1 MKALRFLLTA
11 SIVCFLTS
19 CSSLYVH
26 PTAENSVPAFE
37 PKKPIRVALVLG
49 GGGAR
54 GLAHLGAIRELE
66 AAGIRP
72 DLIVG
77 CSAGAIIGAFYA
89 DDPELTHIE
98 NLLLSLRKADL
109 LDTNIFRSR
118 FGVVRGKMLRKFM
131 KRHLHA
137 KTFSEL
143 KIPLIVIA
151 TDLFT
156 GEVVELSQQKIP
168 IAVRASCAFPGIFQ
182 PVLLHNRY
190 LVDGGAS
197 APIPVDIARKY
208 GAEVVIAID
217 VSEKLSEVKPSHLLG
232 IVRRGLE
239 ISYQKFVD
247 QSIAKADIAIKMD
260 FQDVGIFADHMNQ
273 ELYEHG
279 RTKMLCVIPEIQEKI
294 KQCLENSEQGLICVD
309 TEN

>member
-1 MKALRFLLTA
+1 MNALRFLLTA
-11 SIVCFLTS
+11 SLAVLMAS

-26 PTAENSVPAFE
+26 PTAENSVPPFE
-37 PKKPIRVALVLG
+37 TKKPIRVALVLG

-89 DDPELTHIE
+89 DDPELTRIE

-156 GEVVELSQQKIP
+156 GEVVELSQTKNSDR
-168 IAVRASCAFPGIFQ
+168 RARVLRFPGD
-182 PVLLHNRY
+182 L
-190 LVDGGAS
+190 S
-197 APIPVDIARKY
+197 A
-208 GAEVVIAID
+208 
-217 VSEKLSEVKPSHLLG
+217 
-232 IVRRGLE
+232 
-239 ISYQKFVD
+239 
-247 QSIAKADIAIKMD
+247 
-260 FQDVGIFADHMNQ
+260 
-273 ELYEHG
+273 
-279 RTKMLCVIPEIQEKI
+279 
-294 KQCLENSEQGLICVD
+294 CLAP
-309 TEN
+309 

>member
-1 MKALRFLLTA
+1 MCIPQQRTLYLR
-11 SIVCFLTS
+11 
-19 CSSLYVH
+19 
-26 PTAENSVPAFE
+26 FE
-37 PKKPIRVALVLG
+37 PKKPIRLALVLG

-72 DLIVG
+72 DLIIG

-89 DDPELTHIE
+89 DDPELTRIE

-156 GEVVELSQQKIP
+156 GEVVELSQRKFRSP
-168 IAVRASCAFPGIFQ
+168 CARPALSRGSFSLSCSIT
-182 PVLLHNRY
+182 
-190 LVDGGAS
+190 
-197 APIPVDIARKY
+197 
-208 GAEVVIAID
+208 VIW
-217 VSEKLSEVKPSHLLG
+217 SMEGPQRPFLQTLRENMGLKLSLRSTSARNCLKSNPPTYSALLEEDLRS
-232 IVRRGLE
+232 V
-239 ISYQKFVD
+239 
-247 QSIAKADIAIKMD
+247 IK
-260 FQDVGIFADHMNQ
+260 N
-273 ELYEHG
+273 L
-279 RTKMLCVIPEIQEKI
+279 
-294 KQCLENSEQGLICVD
+294 
-309 TEN
+309 